1 MRLRTRSARCRT
13 FVGKCAKAFLA
24 CLTVCSVAWPVKSAA
39 QAALAATTSEHTRAQ
54 LADLR
59 GRLRVGEHAE
69 VASGAEQII
78 VNLEANMGRYHAAL
92 VAPLTLLGDAR
103 LDMGDAESALQAYD
117 RAKHITRI
125 DDGVQ
130 GLAQM
135 NLLYREADAFVALRD
150 LQSANDRHEFAYSLK
165 LRKHGADSPLLLP
178 GLEKLAEWYRHHYK
192 FRPAQLL
199 YEQII
204 EISKR
209 QYPPTDERIIDL
221 MRTYASTYR
230 ERRFGSREPGRGRF
244 SAWPPGHPKDPP
256 WRPSATFRKGRNAL
270 REVLALTKQTASAMP
285 VDVAMATVALADWHL
300 LHYEYG
306 AAMRNYRRAW
316 ALLESN
322 DELRA
327 ETFEKPTPLFLR
339 LPNDPAAM
347 DRQRGQPYEGIVQL
361 SLNVTHRGDVVGRR
375 TLLAEPRNLM
385 EFKLRK
391 AAKQAR
397 YRPAFVAGDPVPRQ
411 DLKIEFKYRYY
422 PGDEGLN

>member
-1 MRLRTRSARCRT
+1 MRLRIGSVRCRT
-13 FVGKCAKAFLA
+13 LIGDHARALLVCLVACAVTLPAKGTTQATPA
-24 CLTVCSVAWPVKSAA
+24 VAAEE
-39 QAALAATTSEHTRAQ
+39 QAEAQ

-69 VASGAEQII
+69 VANGTEGII
-78 VNLEANMGRYHAAL
+78 ARLEADLGRYHVAL

-103 LDMGDAESALQAYD
+103 LDMGDAERALQAYD

-125 DDGVQ
+125 GDGVQ

-150 LQSANDRHEFAYSLK
+150 FQSANDRHEFAYSLK
-165 LRKHGADSPLLLP
+165 LRVYGADSPLLLP

-204 EISKR
+204 EISR
-209 QYPPTDERIIDL
+209 REYPPTDERIIDL
-221 MRTYASTYR
+221 LQKYASTFK
-230 ERRFGSREPGRGRF
+230 ERRFGSRKAGRGRF

-256 WRPSATFRKGRNAL
+256 WRPNSTFRKGRDTL
-270 REVLALTKQTASAMP
+270 REVLALTKQAADATPA
-285 VDVAMATVALADWHL
+285 DVAMATVALADWHL

-316 ALLESN
+316 ALLESH
-322 DELRA
+322 DEVRA

-411 DLKIEFKYRYY
+411 DLKIEFKYHYY